1 MKNSRSILAGMVVVM
16 LVIVSGCNTAG
27 KAFARSLASTAAHQA
42 VVSGVQNEIE
52 GPRGTTVNVVTQA
65 PAAASAGWT
74 TYTIQKGDTL
84 WSITVRC
91 LGDGRRFREI
101 LAANPGLNASKLAV
115 GQTINIP
122 PR

>member
-1 MKNSRSILAGMVVVM
+1 MKSLGNILVGMVVVM
-16 LVIVSGCNTAG
+16 LVVVSGCNTAG

-65 PAAASAGWT
+65 PSAAPAGWT
-74 TYTIQKGDTL
+74 TYTIQNRDTL

-91 LGDGRRFREI
+91 LGEGRRFREI
-101 LAANPGLNASKLAV
+101 LAANPGLDARSLTV